1 MAERGIYQA
10 LRVGGEPTAIQAQP
24 SIEARYVEYQQ
35 LVARAVEV
43 FGNEIEANRWL
54 SSSSVDFDGRTP
66 LQALVEKGPDLPMS
80 VLGKIEHGVF
90 F

>member
-1 MAERGIYQA
+1 MAQERQKI
-10 LRVGGEPTAIQAQP
+10 LHVGGPDVVHSDERA
-24 SIEARYVEYQQ
+24 IEARYDEYKH

-43 FGNEIEANRWL
+43 FGDELDATRWL
-54 SSSSVDFDGRTP
+54 SAGNSDFAGRTP
-66 LQALVEKGPDLPMS
+66 LQALVEEGPDHVLS